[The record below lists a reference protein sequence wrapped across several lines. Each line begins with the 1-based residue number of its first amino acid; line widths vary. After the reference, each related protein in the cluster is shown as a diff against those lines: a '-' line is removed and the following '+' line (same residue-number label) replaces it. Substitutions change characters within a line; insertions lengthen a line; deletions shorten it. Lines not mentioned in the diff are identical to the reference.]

1 MEESKTRSYRL
12 AKELSLLLDLESKI
26 DTVLSVSMGHLNQF
40 MESERSSVF
49 LFQHWNQQLT
59 VFSSL
64 DLDKHE
70 MEIPKSCGVAG
81 WVFVNRQP
89 AIVNNTYED
98 SRFYKKVDETTGFHT
113 RNLICSPLLDSKNHC
128 LGTLQSLNKQKGD
141 FTTDDLELLN
151 LAASMVAVAIKN
163 SNHYTEIVVTNKAR
177 ENFMKHIADNIGK
190 IPQGSNGSRER

>member
-26 DTVLSVSMGHLNQF
+26 DTVLSVSMYHLNLF
-40 MESERSSVF
+40 MESEKSSVF

-64 DLDKHE
+64 DLEKHE
-70 MEIPKSCGVAG
+70 ILIPKSSGIAG

-89 AIVNNTYED
+89 AIVNNAYED
-98 SRFYKKVDETTGFHT
+98 SRFYKKVDEVTGFHT
-113 RNLICSPLLDSKNHC
+113 RNLICAPLLDSKNHC
-128 LGTLQSLNKQKGD
+128 LGTLQSLNKQTGD
-141 FTTDDLELLN
+141 FSTDDLELLN

-163 SNHYTEIVVTNKAR
+163 SKHYAEIVVTNKAR
-177 ENFMKHIADNIGK
+177 QNFIEQIADNIGK
-190 IPQGSNGSRER
+190 TPD

>member
-26 DTVLSVSMGHLNQF
+26 DTVLSVSMCHLNQF

-177 ENFMKHIADNIGK
+177 QNFMKHIADNIGK